1 VILRDW
7 QEREAADHHDTPK
20 RAMLCEPRT
29 GKTLA
34 CIESLKRSKFA
45 SSSILIIAPVSFAS
59 SWADQVADALGCE
72 VLRGY
77 GQPTAK
83 LYVQL
88 KLARQ
93 AGKRIVCVLTYGQ
106 IWRSTTACRFKE
118 ELRKWKWPALIID
131 ELHRIASP
139 SSRQARVARLLS
151 WDAQWVRGLTGTPV
165 PAHYGNLWGQMA
177 AINPEVWGE
186 SFGAF
191 ARRELIL
198 DPMYPSR
205 VIGVRDEARLLRM
218 VAEDSC
224 VVRRNEVFGADQ
236 WEYVTREIE
245 LPKPARALYSKLAKD
260 WIAENDGKA
269 VVADHALTRLVR
281 FQQITSGFI
290 ADSTGGLHEIQR
302 AKIDAVLDDLSE
314 IKAQGEKVVLFHR
327 FKWEHSAYVTALG
340 KVSGMALFAIDGST
354 KAEDRVGIAEKFN
367 KHRGPAV
374 VVAQIQAA
382 SEALSF
388 AEAQHVFFVSTN
400 FSLKDN
406 LQARDRVFKPGQ
418 CRVVTN
424 FIVKKSVDEFI
435 HRKIGEKKPMH
446 DAVMGGTLEEMLGV

>member
-1 VILRDW
+1 MNLWPW
-7 QEREAADHHDTPK
+7 QERESSEYCNAPK
-20 RAMLCEPRT
+20 RALLCEPRC

-34 CIESLKRSKFA
+34 CIESLKRSSFA
-45 SSSILIIAPVSFAS
+45 QGNVLIIAPVSFAS
-59 SWADQVADALGCE
+59 SWADQVAEALGCE

-83 LYVQL
+83 LFVEL
-88 KLARQ
+88 RLARQ
-93 AGKRIVCVLTYGQ
+93 AHKRTVCILTYGQ

-139 SSRQARVARLLS
+139 SSRQARTARLLA

-177 AINPEVWGE
+177 AINPEAWST
-186 SFGAF
+186 SFQTF
-191 ARRELIL
+191 ARRELVL
-198 DPMYPSR
+198 DPMFPSR

-218 VAEDSC
+218 VHDDAC
-224 VVRRNEVFGADQ
+224 VVTRKEVFGADQ

-245 LPKPARALYSKLAKD
+245 LPKAPRALYSKLAKD

-290 ADSTGGLHEIQR
+290 PDAGGVIHDLHS
-302 AKIDAVLDDLSE
+302 AKVDAVLDDLSE

-327 FKWEHSAYVTALG
+327 FKWEHSEYTEALS
-340 KVSGMALFAIDGST
+340 KVSGLAVFAIDGST
-354 KAEDRVGIAEKFN
+354 KAEERVGIAEKFN
-367 KHRGPAV
+367 RHRGPAV

-406 LQARDRVFKPGQ
+406 LQARDRVFKPGE

-424 FIVKKSVDEFI
+424 YIVKKSVDEFI

-446 DAVMGGTLEEMLGV
+446 DAVMNGTLEEMLGV

>member
-1 VILRDW
+1 VILREW
-7 QEREAADHHDTPK
+7 QEREAAEHHNTPK

-34 CIESLKRSKFA
+34 CIESLKRSAFGTGNV
-45 SSSILIIAPVSFAS
+45 LIIAPVSFAS
-59 SWADQVADALGCE
+59 SWADQVAEALGCE

-83 LYVQL
+83 LYFQL
-88 KLARQ
+88 QIARR
-93 AGKRIVCVLTYGQ
+93 AGTRTVCVLTYGQ
-106 IWRSTTACRFKE
+106 IWRSTTGCRFKE
-118 ELRKWKWPALIID
+118 ELRKWNWPALIID

-139 SSRQARVARLLS
+139 SSRQARTARLLA

-165 PAHYGNLWGQMA
+165 PAHYGNLWGQMS
-177 AINPEVWGE
+177 AINSDAWGS
-186 SFGAF
+186 SFGDF
-191 ARRELIL
+191 ARRELVL

-218 VAEDSC
+218 VADDAC
-224 VVRRNEVFGADQ
+224 VVRRNEVFGADR

-290 ADSTGGLHEIQR
+290 ADSAGGLHEIQR

-327 FKWEHSAYVTALG
+327 FKWEHGSYLEALG
-340 KVSGMALFAIDGST
+340 KMPGIEVFGIDGST
-354 KAEDRVGIAEKFN
+354 KAEERVGIAEKFN

-406 LQARDRVFKPGQ
+406 LQARDRVFKPGE

-424 FIVKKSVDEFI
+424 FVVKKSVDEFI

-446 DAVMGGTLEEMLGV
+446 DNVMGATLEEMLGV